1 MWIRNCQ
8 EEMRMDTKRI
18 ESFKE
23 FAKYFEYPMVV
34 FEANSGDVLDINY
47 QAEVLLGGKVQSIN
61 VSPGRAMTKQNFW
74 EMLHGKKT
82 LIWHRIRLVADG
94 KEHLVSGLINETKD
108 DENPIY
114 TLLFERRADL
124 NIGSLTLE
132 RIVNNTGLVAIH
144 LGKEEGETEYKVEY
158 VSQNINKYG
167 YTKAQLYDK
176 VITVYDIICPEDV
189 ERVRESMS
197 EAAEQRIEEGVME
210 CRILTE
216 EQELLPARLLMHYI
230 YNDTGVITD
239 VEMLVID
246 LKEERKRLAE
256 NAYLSNAV
264 SKMKSVVM
272 VKSYRDGK
280 RNLKY
285 LSPNAHILGMNVEAL
300 QKGYKLTEDYIH
312 PEDRDAV
319 LDAIY
324 QAVANGVA
332 DYVQTYRMV
341 RDDGCK
347 IWVETEITIHRIS
360 DGEAEISFLMT
371 DITEEKNIEKE
382 MAITA
387 DVAVMEPESL
397 GTEGQQ
403 TKNGDFLKDL
413 QIMADT
419 LMHHANYYGVM
430 LDKAGKFLTNP
441 TGPMHSMGQF
451 FDLFERPQFKELFH
465 NISEQLQD
473 LKIPQSTTIVVD
485 GMDVHMA
492 FSPLIVD
499 DYVMAYW
506 VLASFEKDGKEQ
518 LNDVTGP
525 QWQLVNSVAKYF
537 YAEQMIEEEE
547 KLRKLTEIR
556 LHKEEQERHMIQDLI
571 ASMSRGGEVGL
582 AEICQKTGTYLN
594 IENIGFYLQNTEDGK
609 METYYVWNDKGEYVP
624 TLDSLV
630 FSDAEY
636 KEMQNHFRQ
645 SQMIFVNRQTEN
657 PFLKELIRRTGMS
670 ALLFYSMKQ
679 RSGVSGYLVFAD
691 SQKKSFDEKD
701 LNILKSVA
709 EMGENIVANANR
721 VMKPEVLKESFLDAY
736 DHIRD
741 AVFVKDN
748 KSGEI
753 IFANKAMDKLF
764 GYSIVGMRATD
775 VVKDQLEQYRN
786 IQGVRKRFI
795 SNKKVLKWQSYMQE
809 LDQIM
814 NIVEVHMD
822 MLSGSECSLF
832 ILKKNKNK

>member
-1 MWIRNCQ
+1 
-8 EEMRMDTKRI
+8 MDTKRI
-18 ESFKE
+18 DSFKE
-23 FAKYFEYPMVV
+23 FAKHFEYPMVV
-34 FEANSGDVLDINY
+34 FEANSGKVLDVNY
-47 QAEVLLGGKVQSIN
+47 EAEVLLGGKVQTISI
-61 VSPGRAMTKQNFW
+61 SPGKAMIQQNFW
-74 EMLHGKKT
+74 ELLHGKKT

-94 KEHLVSGLINETKD
+94 REHLVSGLINETKD
-108 DENPIY
+108 DENPVY

-132 RIVNNTGLVAIH
+132 RIVNHTGLVAIH
-144 LGKEEGETEYKVEY
+144 LGREREKEYKVEY

-176 VITVYDIICPEDV
+176 VITVYDIVCQEDV
-189 ERVRESMS
+189 ERVRESIA
-197 EAAEQRIEEGVME
+197 EAAEQRIEDGVVE

-216 EQELLPARLLMHYI
+216 EQEILPVRLFMHYT
-230 YNDTGVITD
+230 YDVQGVVTD
-239 VEMLVID
+239 IEILLVD

-256 NAYLSNAV
+256 NSYLSNAV
-264 SKMKSVVM
+264 SKMKSVVL
-272 VKSYRDGK
+272 VKTYRDGK
-280 RNLKY
+280 RILKY
-285 LSPNAHILGMNVEAL
+285 LSPNAGILGMNVEAL

-324 QAVANGVA
+324 QAVANGVT
-332 DYVQTYRMV
+332 DYVQTYRLV
-341 RDDGCK
+341 RDNGNI
-347 IWVETEITIHRIS
+347 IWVETEITINRIS
-360 DGEAEISFLMT
+360 DGEAEISFLLT
-371 DITEEKNIEKE
+371 DITENKNIEKE
-382 MAITA
+382 LAVPVEDTA
-387 DVAVMEPESL
+387 SEYTQAETS
-397 GTEGQQ
+397 GQSA
-403 TKNGDFLKDL
+403 KGGEFLKDL

-465 NISEQLQD
+465 NLTEQVNEVR
-473 LKIPQSTTIVVD
+473 IPSSATIVVD

-492 FSPLIVD
+492 FAPLIVD

-506 VLASFEKDGKEQ
+506 VLASYEKDGKEQ

-525 QWQLVNSVAKYF
+525 HWQLVNSVAKYF

-547 KLRKLTEIR
+547 KLRKLTEVK
-556 LHKEEQERHMIQDLI
+556 LHREEQERHVIQDLI
-571 ASMSRGGEVGL
+571 SSMSREGQIAL
-582 AEICQKTGTYLN
+582 AEMSQKVGTYLN
-594 IENIGFYLQNTEDGK
+594 IENIGFFLQNMEDEK
-609 METYYVWNDKGEYVP
+609 MEKYYVWNATGEIP
-624 TLDSLV
+624 SSFDALV

-636 KEMQNHFRQ
+636 KEMRNHFKQ
-645 SQMIFVNRQTEN
+645 SPMIMINHQTEV
-657 PFLKELIRRTGMS
+657 PFLKELLRRTGMS
-670 ALLFYSMKQ
+670 MLILYSMK
-679 RSGVSGYLVFAD
+679 RTSGVPGYIVFAD
-691 SQKKSFDEKD
+691 SQKKFVEEKD
-701 LNILKSVA
+701 RSFVQSVF
-709 EMGENIVANANR
+709 EMFENVVASSNR
-721 VMKPEVLKESFLDAY
+721 VMKPEILKESFLDAY

-814 NIVEVHMD
+814 NIVEVHME
-822 MLSGSECSLF
+822 MLTGSECSLF